1 VAVKVKIREQ
11 IELIIIKGVLGKK
24 LWNKTALIN
33 SKKEKKK

>member
-11 IELIIIKGVLGKK
+11 IELSNIIKGVLGKK

-33 SKKEKKK
+33 S